1 MFLPQEIIR
10 KKRNGEALST
20 QEIQF
25 FVQGITNN
33 TIGEGQIAA
42 LAMAV
47 YFKDM
52 TMDERVALTCA
63 MRDSGMVLNW
73 DHLNLGGPIVDKHST
88 GGVGDV
94 VSLMLGPMV
103 AACGGFVPMISGR
116 GLGHTGGTLDKLDA
130 IPGYQTSVDNDRF
143 LKVVKEAGVAII
155 GQTGDLAPADKRIYA
170 VRDITAT
177 VESVA
182 MITGSILSKKLASG
196 LEALVMDVK
205 VGSGAFMPTFEASE
219 ELAKS
224 IVAVANGAG
233 CRTSALLTDMNQV
246 LASSAGNAV
255 EVREAVRYLTG
266 EYRNPRIH
274 EVTMALCAEMLISA
288 GLASDERDA
297 RTKLQAVLDNGKAAE
312 IFGRMVTGLGGPA
325 DFMERYDA
333 YLPKAAIVRPVYA
346 ANSGFVTAMDTRE
359 LGLAVVAMGGG
370 RRAAGDKLDYAV
382 GLTDFIR
389 LGQSVDAD
397 KPIAMIHA
405 QTEEQY
411 AQAASMVQ
419 AAVRIGGERPEAL
432 PEVYRRI
439 TLADL

>member
-63 MRDSGMVLNW
+63 MRDSGMVLTW

-177 VESVA
+177 VESIA

-405 QTEEQY
+405 QTEDQFILIDR
-411 AQAASMVQ
+411 MVKNSIL
-419 AAVRIGGERPEAL
+419 IGPQKPEDRNS
-432 PEVYRRI
+432 VISVIRS
-439 TLADL
+439 